1 MSVIFKVFAF
11 IIIIINFFQSE
22 LVASDKSNIKCLNF
36 QTYFDNDY
44 LPINF
49 LEIKINDYRKWQ
61 VNNIRILSNT
71 SHVIRDKFKKKFNAD
86 LIFTLEK
93 DIKCHLKARVRTQ
106 GDLKDHIIY
115 KDGQVYQSLDIQLL
129 DGHINNITRFKL
141 FLDGTRGISKDEVFM
156 TELLREF
163 NYIAP
168 RTQLLKVKMNNL
180 NMTMLFQEKAS
191 KEMLEFHKRREA
203 PILEGDEKY
212 MMRYAADVQNK
223 EGINWPEILR
233 VSEIGSRIQL
243 AKMTNTNWT
252 IKNENFLNTSINALK
267 NLNNVYLIYI
277 NNYKDKKNNFSF
289 LRYHLNNQLL
299 SYNSKRN
306 KLRLN
311 IYDILIMSA
320 NGYHGL
326 YAHNRKFYWNAFEE
340 FFEPIYYDGEFDL
353 SKRPDHLNFPLEN
366 NFLQSVYK
374 TQELL
379 QNLDF
384 QNFRN
389 KLINKNLNLSIG
401 DIASKIEKLTDN
413 IEFIKKLYLEKN
425 IEDLK
430 FDSLL
435 KEKDDQL
442 AQYYQNLRDQKIKIK
457 FLSYNR
463 QEKSFLLC
471 EGITKICKEKFHL
484 NIDQVRNLLEANL
497 KIDDYFYEIF
507 NNEVPRDL
515 NYKFKLLN
523 NEFFKNVKFYYNQ
536 HIEFNYDKKN
546 NLFLIKQKNNLG
558 RVFFLGGKV
567 KNVTIKFFGNEILF
581 NKNLVNRLD
590 DNNLTGCLSFID
602 IKFEDSLL
610 ESHNS
615 ICEDG
620 INIINSKGKIKQ
632 INSQNSMFDGID
644 IDFSNVFLDKVE
656 IINSYNDCI
665 DFSGGEYI
673 VRLLI
678 AKRCKDKGI
687 SVGENTSINLNE
699 IIVDNVDIGIA
710 SKDSSK
716 AYLDKSKIMNSK
728 ICYSAYK
735 KKQEFNGGYLAI
747 ENSSC
752 RNSLNIFEN
761 DDYSKVDIYN

>member
-141 FLDGTRGISKDEVFM
+141 FLDGTRGVSKDEVFM

-306 KLRLN
+306 ELKLN

-567 KNVTIKFFGNEILF
+567 KNVTIKFFGDEILF

>member
-326 YAHNRKFYWNAFEE
+326 FAHNRKFYWNAFEE

-442 AQYYQNLRDQKIKIK
+442 EQYYQNLRDQKIKIK

-463 QEKSFLLC
+463 QKKSFLLC

>member
-306 KLRLN
+306 ELKLN

-442 AQYYQNLRDQKIKIK
+442 EQYYQNLRDQKIKIK
-457 FLSYNR
+457 FLSYNN

-567 KNVTIKFFGNEILF
+567 KNVTIKFFGDEILF

>member
-442 AQYYQNLRDQKIKIK
+442 EQYYQNLRDQKIKIK
-457 FLSYNR
+457 FLSYNN

-567 KNVTIKFFGNEILF
+567 KNVTIKFFGDEILF

>member
-306 KLRLN
+306 ELKLN

-442 AQYYQNLRDQKIKIK
+442 EQYYQNLRDQKIKIK
-457 FLSYNR
+457 FLSYNN

-581 NKNLVNRLD
+581 NKNLANRLD

>member
-141 FLDGTRGISKDEVFM
+141 FLDGTRGVSKDEVFM
-156 TELLREF
+156 TELLREL

-306 KLRLN
+306 ELKLN

-581 NKNLVNRLD
+581 NKNLANRLD

>member
-141 FLDGTRGISKDEVFM
+141 FLYGTRGISKDEVFM

-507 NNEVPRDL
+507 NNEVSRDL

-728 ICYSAYK
+728 TCYSAYK

>member
-243 AKMTNTNWT
+243 AKMTNTNWA

-299 SYNSKRN
+299 SYNSKKN
-306 KLRLN
+306 ELKLN

-442 AQYYQNLRDQKIKIK
+442 EQYYQNLRDQKIKIK
-457 FLSYNR
+457 FLSYNN

-567 KNVTIKFFGNEILF
+567 KNVTIKFFGDEILF
-581 NKNLVNRLD
+581 NRNLVNRLD

-747 ENSSC
+747 KNSSC

>member
-353 SKRPDHLNFPLEN
+353 SKRPDHLNFPLGN